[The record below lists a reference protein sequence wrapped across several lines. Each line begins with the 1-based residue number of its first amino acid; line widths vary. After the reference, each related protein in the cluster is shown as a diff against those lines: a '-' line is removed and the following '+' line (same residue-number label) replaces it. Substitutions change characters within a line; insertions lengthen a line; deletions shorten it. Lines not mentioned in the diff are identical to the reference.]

1 VARRSDRPYKSK
13 RKHRKTD
20 ILHAAVWKKITGKI
34 NEILYKISETCTKIN
49 PLLTKK
55 YME

>member
-34 NEILYKISETCTKIN
+34 NEILCKISETCTKIN